1 MIYLIASVLCSVVF
15 IQMLKLSQKHG
26 GGGGVAV
33 AVINYAVATVVLA
46 VPLTWRGVG
55 GEWAPLGAGAVNGS
69 LFFVHLLAVLAGYKL
84 AGVSIA
90 TALSRAGVV
99 IPSLVAWWFY
109 GDRMTP
115 WRWAGLA
122 LAPVVIALLRPR
134 DTSSNG
140 QRPRHLTWRAD
151 VTLLLCFLIAG
162 AIGSVHKFAQARWGG
177 GAPAPSPSIQLYQAS
192 LFFFAMV
199 FSLVFAIQQN
209 VPFGPRDAVLGGM
222 LGVVNVATLVF
233 VLAGLAAMPAT
244 VFFPSLGCLDIALN
258 AIASRILWKERLL
271 RRQIVGLVLAM
282 GIVLLVSL

>member
-1 MIYLIASVLCSVVF
+1 V
-15 IQMLKLSQKHG
+15 
-26 GGGGVAV
+26 
-33 AVINYAVATVVLA
+33 
-46 VPLTWRGVG
+46 
-55 GEWAPLGAGAVNGS
+55 VNGS

-99 IPSLVAWWFY
+99 IPSLVAWWAY
-109 GDRMTP
+109 GDPMTP

-134 DTSSNG
+134 DTSNG

-151 VTLLLCFLIAG
+151 VTLVLCFLIAG
-162 AIGSVHKFAQARWGG
+162 AIGVVHKYAQARWGG
-177 GAPAPSPSIQLYQAS
+177 GAPAPSASIQLYQAS
-192 LFFFAMV
+192 LFFFAMI
-199 FSLVFAIQQN
+199 FSLVFSMQQG
-209 VPFGPRDAVLGGM
+209 VPFGPRDLALGSM

-233 VLAGLAAMPAT
+233 VLAGLATMPAT
-244 VFFPSLGCLDIALN
+244 VFFPAMGCIDIACN